1 MAIVIE
7 DRGSPVV
14 AEASAARAAL
24 AVAIVAPR
32 AEVRVM
38 AHAAEAV
45 APAGSAAVRAAV
57 RAAIEEL
64 PAGSAAVRAATVA
77 VDSAEVAG
85 PAGPAGSA
93 AVRVVVRVAIEEL
106 VADSAAG
113 SAAVRVVVRVAIE
126 ELAAGSSDAVP
137 RRTAMA
143 SVADSRRAARLR
155 EPRAS
160 AKASRRE
167 ARHRGPARVAS
178 DLAPRV
184 MRVRRVGILA
194 VRCSVRA
201 ARTFTRHGDQ
211 VPVQEAVSA
220 VRVRASRVFAP
231 SWSARC
237 AN

>member
-85 PAGPAGSA
+85 PAGP
-93 AVRVVVRVAIEEL
+93 
-106 VADSAAG
+106 AG